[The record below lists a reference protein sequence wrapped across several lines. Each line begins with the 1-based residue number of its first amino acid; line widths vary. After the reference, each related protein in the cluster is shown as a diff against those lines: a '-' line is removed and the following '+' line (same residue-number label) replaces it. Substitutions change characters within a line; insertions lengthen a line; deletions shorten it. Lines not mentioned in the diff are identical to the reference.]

1 MGGFHDILSKAIS
14 SIRRFVD
21 HNIWS
26 MRRLGDYDVLLTT
39 TYRLKFVELRRN
51 SSKFSRKRTRNN
63 SCFFVVYYYYYY
75 YYYYNY
81 YYYYYYYY
89 YLHSKST
96 VAGGIDCLV
105 ILYLHASSDC
115 LESRMLLLFFS
126 SEPRILFF
134 TSASCRLGSGTTHDP
149 HSGRHVVYLGKTYFL
164 SKSTGITRE
173 AVSRTT

>member
-1 MGGFHDILSKAIS
+1 M
-14 SIRRFVD
+14 
-21 HNIWS
+21 
-26 MRRLGDYDVLLTT
+26 T

-63 SCFFVVYYYYYY
+63 SCFLLLFF
-75 YYYYNY
+75 Y

-89 YLHSKST
+89 YLQSKST
-96 VAGGIDCLV
+96 FAGGIDCLV
-105 ILYLHASSDC
+105 VLYLHASSEC
-115 LESRMLLLFFS
+115 LESRMLFVFS

-149 HSGRHVVYLGKTYFL
+149 HSGRHVVYLSKTYFL
-164 SKSTGITRE
+164 SKSTSNTRE